1 MLILAPQHSLP
12 RHFHDATSLALCLW
26 SWRVSTSPPVMS
38 PAEPRTPP
46 LIPPHIGWPLLV
58 VLLLLMSLAA
68 GATTV
73 YFAMSDGGVQLVE
86 DAP

>member
-1 MLILAPQHSLP
+1 
-12 RHFHDATSLALCLW
+12 
-26 SWRVSTSPPVMS
+26 MS